1 MCRSQMQIALH
12 KRKCHL
18 MSKKRSHRCSHLPF
32 TVWKLLH
39 ISSSNSCCLSCWNWL
54 SWMFLIWYPEWV
66 QKRSEQLEL
75 QPGRLEEAGSSGFFP
90 LFSHCYWH
98 KVSDFKRENVLTPA
112 VQFPAF
118 LVGRV
123 CGSFD
128 SSVILKEKQS
138 GYALGKDACLYRG
151 WAKMKWSFF

>member
-66 QKRSEQLEL
+66 QTRSEQLEL

-90 LFSHCYWH
+90 LFFLIVTYIKFPISKGKMCWH
-98 KVSDFKRENVLTPA
+98 LQYSFSRWRSLWVIWFFCDLEGKAIWLCLRQRCLLVQRVS
-112 VQFPAF
+112 
-118 LVGRV
+118 
-123 CGSFD
+123 
-128 SSVILKEKQS
+128 
-138 GYALGKDACLYRG
+138 
-151 WAKMKWSFF
+151 

>member
-66 QKRSEQLEL
+66 QTRSEQLEL

-90 LFSHCYWH
+90 LLFLIVTYIKFPISKGKMCWHLQYSFSRWRSLWVIWFFCDLEGKAIWLCLRQRCLLVQR
-98 KVSDFKRENVLTPA
+98 VS
-112 VQFPAF
+112 
-118 LVGRV
+118 
-123 CGSFD
+123 
-128 SSVILKEKQS
+128 
-138 GYALGKDACLYRG
+138 
-151 WAKMKWSFF
+151 